1 MSQEQHKGDNHQGKT
16 RKKGRRHFKGGGGN
30 TSGVLGFF
38 FLEPALV
45 FFFLVQSRKCLANM
59 KRTVS
64 TWKV

>member
-1 MSQEQHKGDNHQGKT
+1 MSQEQHKGNNHQGKT

-38 FLEPALV
+38 FLNLRL

>member
-1 MSQEQHKGDNHQGKT
+1 MDRFGEAGTFFFSKRPLMSQEQHKGDNHQGKT

-45 FFFLVQSRKCLANM
+45 FFSC
-59 KRTVS
+59 TI
-64 TWKV
+64 

>member
-30 TSGVLGFF
+30 TSGVLGVF

-45 FFFLVQSRKCLANM
+45 FFSC
-59 KRTVS
+59 TI
-64 TWKV
+64 